1 MRMVIRQIVTG
12 VLAGE
17 PGIASDGPARM
28 FELPPGAPIS
38 VADVWGADY
47 VPGMPGNGE
56 RPAYRNYFPGP
67 AGFRVI
73 VIEWQ
78 PGTAVSAEDRAEY
91 LARRD
96 GILIGYTEDSIA
108 GSEPGQHATTTVDVG
123 VVLEGEL
130 TLVVGDDTV
139 TLAAGDWTVQ
149 NGTMHQWQNR
159 TNRPCRAAFFVV
171 GAASAR
177 QLIHTNTESA
187 S

>member
-17 PGIASDGPARM
+17 PRIASDGPARM

-47 VPGMPGNGE
+47 VPGMPGDGQ

-73 VIEWQ
+73 VIEWR
-78 PGTAVSAEDRAEY
+78 PVAEVSAEDRAEY
-91 LARRD
+91 VARRD
-96 GILIGYTEDSIA
+96 SILIGYAEDSIA
-108 GSEPGQHATTTVDVG
+108 GSEPGQHATATVDVG

-130 TLVVGDDTV
+130 TLVVGDDIV
-139 TLAAGDWTVQ
+139 TLAAGEWTVQ

-171 GAASAR
+171 GAAPAR
-177 QLIHTNTESA
+177 QLIHMNRESA
-187 S
+187 L